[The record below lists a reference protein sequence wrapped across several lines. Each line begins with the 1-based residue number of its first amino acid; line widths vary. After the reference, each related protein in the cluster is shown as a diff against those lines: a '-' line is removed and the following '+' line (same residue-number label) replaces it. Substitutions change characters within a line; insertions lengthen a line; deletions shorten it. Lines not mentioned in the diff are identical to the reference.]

1 MIETM
6 FQNKTNSQLRNII
19 GALFSNRIEDNNSNS
34 LFDEI
39 NNDPKSMSSSS
50 GMSFLNRRDLLQL
63 LYTILYPEII
73 LIDSTPVED
82 LPKLIN
88 YTWSIMELKTRY
100 ENRMRGDL

>member
-88 YTWSIMELKTRY
+88 YTWSITELKTRY